1 MRVKPSTYKTNKL
14 LLRIAYVMR
23 HLIALGLVAFGLTC
37 LITSYELIPGK
48 KEVDAFLASACIFI
62 GICITIIAIFNRV
75 EIEYFY
81 RNNKS
86 KKNV

>member
-1 MRVKPSTYKTNKL
+1 MKDKPSVYNTNKL

-23 HLIALGLVAFGLTC
+23 HLIGLGLVAFGLTC

-48 KEVDAFLASACIFI
+48 KGVNVFLAGACIFI

-86 KKNV
+86 K